1 MHEHQAD
8 QADNAKSKQ
17 ELLIEEYNIPLTL
30 ASADNFRGFFRKV
43 RNLVGDLGID
53 TSLLRSPYPKGIA
66 KIGREEHTF

>member
-43 RNLVGDLGID
+43 RNGW
-53 TSLLRSPYPKGIA
+53 RSGYRHQLTA
-66 KIGREEHTF
+66 